1 MEVGTGLFQ
10 ADLAKMVEV
19 SQMTIGNQFLTFAS
33 VEVNIWLSDRRLL
46 AGADSGSG
54 HRGGELLNPIACV
67 IPEIE
72 TLQSQSLFQMGI
84 NIVTFHLLP
93 NLSQYTPAST
103 EEAVLR

>member
-1 MEVGTGLFQ
+1 M
-10 ADLAKMVEV
+10 
-19 SQMTIGNQFLTFAS
+19 
-33 VEVNIWLSDRRLL
+33 NIWLSDRHLL
-46 AGADSGSG
+46 AGAYSGKLSG

-93 NLSQYTPAST
+93 NLSQNTPAST